1 MVGGCSSAGRAP
13 ALQAGGQR
21 FDPVQLHQ
29 LSRSES
35 AVNLETC
42 SNISIRVAQQTARI
56 LMLEHELERAP
67 GARSDNSSDGDKYR
81 GRFLTTE

>member
-1 MVGGCSSAGRAP
+1 MQQGGCSSAGRAP

-29 LSRSES
+29 LFEGNVWDLLKHQYPRGTT
-35 AVNLETC
+35 V
-42 SNISIRVAQQTARI
+42 RRI

-67 GARSDNSSDGDKYR
+67 VARCDK
-81 GRFLTTE
+81 EIS